1 MLLPHSYWL
10 RAPLTGSVQPLAGA
24 PRVVAPES
32 QLLGVPPA
40 LDNAAAIEHDDL
52 IGVTHGR
59 EPVRGDGGAPVDE
72 YVQRRALGAHAS

>member
-24 PRVVAPES
+24 PRVSAAES
-32 QLLGVPPA
+32 QQLSVPPA

-59 EPVRGDGGAPVDE
+59 GPVRGDGGAPAGE
-72 YVQRRALGAHAS
+72 YVQRRVHGAHAS